1 MIKPLFHLQ
10 VLINPAYQVPEI
22 EYAINKVGVK
32 AIIANESYRSQQY
45 YNMLAQ
51 LAPELAQCKPSE
63 LKSSKLPSLRTVV
76 IDSEQN
82 NKLP

>member
-1 MIKPLFHLQ
+1 M
-10 VLINPAYQVPEI
+10 PEI

-32 AIIANESYRSQQY
+32 AIIANEHYKTQQY

-51 LAPELAQCKPSE
+51 LAPELSQCKPSE
-63 LKSSKLPSLRTVV
+63 LRSSKLPSLTTVV
-76 IDSEQN
+76 IDSDGN